1 MRRLQLVSAAFVALS
16 VCAPAAAQTARV
28 SGVVRDTAGHA
39 IRSAIVRAENADATP
54 GEVTSTTD
62 DKGRFAMIGL
72 STGTWTFI
80 ADAPG
85 FQPMRADAPVRVGGT
100 PNLTFTLSRDAAPAP
115 NTLDRNIAQEI
126 ADAAALR
133 DQGRYDQAIAAYQG
147 LRAKNPKLTTLNL
160 VLADAYRRKA
170 ERETDRAARQ
180 TLFEQAIATYGEA
193 LKDDATSA
201 RAQREID
208 NTRAEASQAA
218 SGQTR

>member
-1 MRRLQLVSAAFVALS
+1 MLSAAFVALS

-54 GEVTSTTD
+54 GEITSTTD

-85 FQPMRADAPVRVGGT
+85 FQQMRADAAVRIAGT
-100 PNLTFTLSRDAAPAP
+100 PTLTFALSRQAGPAP

-126 ADAAALR
+126 ADAASLR
-133 DQGRYDQAIAAYQG
+133 DQGRYDQAIAAYAG

-170 ERETDRAARQ
+170 EQERDPAARRA
-180 TLFEQAIATYGEA
+180 LFDQAIAIYGDA
-193 LKDDATSA
+193 LRDDATSA